1 MKKLIPAFAIILG
14 WAMAGWAATPGT
26 LASVRAIR
34 ALSKAEASQKLPVA
48 FESTVTNFD
57 RDLRNLYVQ
66 DGDEAIYVFAPK
78 GVDVIPGDRILVRG
92 TTQFVY
98 NTMVDGD
105 SVTLLRHGALPSPV
119 RAGFEQL
126 MTRNLDCRLVT
137 VRATIRAADL
147 ALRPD
152 VRANPNRPRMI
163 YLQLLTDG
171 GYIDAIV
178 NSGDADAL
186 RGLLDAKAEVTGI
199 RGGEFDGKS
208 HLTGIILHVSSLTDV
223 KILKR
228 PSASPWSLP
237 VTPMGEVMT
246 AYLVRNLTRRIHV
259 RGTITYYQPG
269 YYRPGSAIV
278 LQNGAESLWIES
290 QTDEPL
296 RIGDLVDVTGFPDVV
311 DGSLALIHAEIR
323 ASPTRAPVTP
333 LLVTWEQLA
342 NADTV
347 GRHHYD
353 LVSIEGRVVM
363 SVREAVQDEYVLVAD
378 GKLFSA
384 VLHHPDTVSRLPIP
398 AMKQVQ
404 LGSRVRVTGICILMD
419 SNPYTGE
426 TPFQILM
433 RSADDIPVVAGP
445 SWISVDKLL
454 ILIGLLLA
462 IVFAVGARG
471 WLIERKVRGKTAE
484 LAYIE
489 RRRSR
494 ILEEINGSVPLA
506 EIIEHITELASF
518 KLRGAPC
525 WCQIADGALL
535 GNYSPKLTALRIVR
549 HEIPSRSGPP
559 LGELFTAID
568 TLTKPSDLE
577 TETLSMAAEL
587 ATLAIETRR
596 LYSDMLHR
604 SEFDLLTDIHNR
616 FSLDKHMDALIDETR
631 QKAGIFGLIYID
643 LDEFKLVNDLYG
655 HQVGDLYLQEVALRM
670 KRQLRSH
677 DLLARLGGDEFA
689 ALVVPTA
696 RSHADV
702 EEIAVRMERCFD
714 EPFTVEGYVLLGS
727 ASIGLALYPE
737 DGATKDSL
745 LNAADAAMYAAK
757 NAKRQIRAMPA

>member
-1 MKKLIPAFAIILG
+1 MKRLIPVFAIILG
-14 WAMAGWAATPGT
+14 WATAGWAATPGT
-26 LASVRAIR
+26 LTSVRAIR
-34 ALSKAEASQKLPVA
+34 ALSKAEASQELPVA
-48 FESTVTNFD
+48 FEGTVTYFTL
-57 RDLRNLYVQ
+57 DLRNLFVQ

-78 GVDVIPGDRILVRG
+78 GVNVIPGDRILVRG
-92 TTQFVY
+92 TTQFLY
-98 NTMVDGD
+98 NTMVNGD
-105 SVTLLRHGALPSPV
+105 SVTLLRHGALPSPA

-126 MTRNLDCRLVT
+126 LGVNFDCRLVT
-137 VRATIRAADL
+137 VRGTIRAADMV
-147 ALRPD
+147 LRPD
-152 VRANPNRPRMI
+152 MRVNPNRPRII

-171 GYIDAIV
+171 GYIDV
-178 NSGDADAL
+178 NVNTGDADAL
-186 RGLLDAKAEVTGI
+186 SGLLDAEAEITGI
-199 RGGEFDGKS
+199 RGGEFDGKW
-208 HLTGIILHVSSLTDV
+208 HLTGVLLHVSSLADV

-228 PSASPWSLP
+228 PNASPWSLP
-237 VTPMGEVMT
+237 ITPMEKVLSS
-246 AYLVRNLTRRIHV
+246 YRIHDFSRRV
-259 RGTITYYQPG
+259 RVHGIITYYQPG
-269 YYRPGSAIV
+269 YFQPGSAIV

-296 RIGDLVDVTGFPDVV
+296 RIGDVADATGFPDII
-311 DGSLALIHAEIR
+311 DGSQALTHAEIQS
-323 ASPTRAPVTP
+323 SPTRAPVTP

-342 NADTV
+342 NPDTV

-353 LVSIEGRVVM
+353 LVSIEGSVVM
-363 SVREAVQDEYVLVAD
+363 SVREALQDEYVLVAD

-384 VLHHPDTVSRLPIP
+384 VLHHPNPSRRLSIP
-398 AMKQVQ
+398 AMKQIQV
-404 LGSRVRVTGICILMD
+404 GSRVRVTGICMLMD

-471 WLIERKVRGKTAE
+471 WYIERKVRSKTAE
-484 LAYIE
+484 LAYVE

-587 ATLAIETRR
+587 ATLAIETRH
-596 LYSDMLHR
+596 LYSDLLHR

-616 FSLDKHMDALIDETR
+616 FSLDKHMDALIEETR

-655 HQVGDLYLQEVALRM
+655 HQIGDLYLQELAIRM
-670 KRQLRSH
+670 KRQLRPH

-689 ALVVPTA
+689 VLVPTA

-714 EPFTVEGYVLLGS
+714 DPFTVEGYILLGS